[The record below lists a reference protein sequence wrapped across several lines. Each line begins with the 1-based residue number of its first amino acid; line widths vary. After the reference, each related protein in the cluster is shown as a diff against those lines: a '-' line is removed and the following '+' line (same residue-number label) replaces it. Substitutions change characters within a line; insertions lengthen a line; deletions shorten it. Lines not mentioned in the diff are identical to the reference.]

1 MKLWAPILL
10 LVGCATTPPVD
21 PTPSAG
27 GDALD
32 NIAKDQ
38 DKIDGRV
45 AGALV
50 AIEVNAEKP
59 AVVRSE
65 AKLAKAYLPP
75 ASEGDKAFAL
85 ARAAAADEKAYI
97 DQTEYARKF
106 LSKLTSEW
114 EKAEVL
120 AKQNAIEI
128 QALKSENVKL
138 KEDMVRIE
146 KESDRK
152 IWTITGAALVVLGGV
167 AMAFASVKKGAPLLL
182 AGAFAGAVPYV
193 IESPWFAW
201 IAGSAGAVLAG
212 LLLWLAY
219 DKVRDNVNEDETKK
233 EVQDS

>member
-1 MKLWAPILL
+1 MD
-10 LVGCATTPPVD
+10 PV
-21 PTPSAG
+21 PSAG
-27 GDALD
+27 GDALEK
-32 NIAKDQ
+32 IGKSQ

-50 AIEVNAEKP
+50 AIETNAEKP
-59 AVVRSE
+59 AVVKSE
-65 AKLAKAYLPP
+65 AKLAQAYLPP

-85 ARAAAADEKAYI
+85 ARAAAQDQKAYV

-106 LSKLTSEW
+106 LSKLTSDW

-120 AKQNAIEI
+120 AQRNALEI
-128 QALKSENVKL
+128 ANLKAENRKL
-138 KEDMVRIE
+138 KDDVVRIE

-152 IWTITGAALVVLGGV
+152 IWTITGAALVVFGGV
-167 AMAFASVKKGAPLLL
+167 AMAFGSIKKGAPLLL

-201 IAGSAGAVLAG
+201 IAGSAGAIMAG

-219 DKVRDNVNEDETKK
+219 DKIRDKVNEPPAP
-233 EVQDS
+233 Q

>member
-1 MKLWAPILL
+1 MKLWLPILL
-10 LVGCATTPPVD
+10 LVGCATTPTIDPPV
-21 PTPSAG
+21 SAG
-27 GDALD
+27 SAALD
-32 NIAKDQ
+32 NIGKDQ

-59 AVVRSE
+59 AVVKSE
-65 AKLAKAYLPP
+65 AKLAQAYLPP

-85 ARAAAADEKAYI
+85 ARAAKADEKAYV

-106 LSKLTSEW
+106 LSRLTSEW

-120 AKQNAIEI
+120 AKENAIQI
-128 QALKSENVKL
+128 QALKDENKRL
-138 KEDMVRIE
+138 KEEMVRIE

-152 IWTITGAALVVLGGV
+152 IWTVTGAALVVIGGL
-167 AMAFASVKKGAPLLL
+167 AMAFASIKKGAPLLL
-182 AGAFAGAVPYV
+182 AGAFAGAVPYI

-219 DKVRDNVNEDETKK
+219 DKVRDNINEPPAP
-233 EVQDS
+233 Q

>member
-1 MKLWAPILL
+1 MKPWIPILL
-10 LVGCATTPPVD
+10 LAGCATTPPVD
-21 PTPSAG
+21 TPVSAG
-27 GDALD
+27 SAALD
-32 NIAKDQ
+32 SIGKDQ

-59 AVVRSE
+59 AVVKSE
-65 AKLAKAYLPP
+65 ARLAQAYLPP

-85 ARAAAADEKAYI
+85 ARATAQDQKAYV

-114 EKAEVL
+114 EKAEIL
-120 AKQNAIEI
+120 AQKNALEI
-128 QALKSENVKL
+128 ANLKAENRKL

-152 IWTITGAALVVLGGV
+152 IWTITGAALVVFGGV
-167 AMAFASVKKGAPLLL
+167 AMAFAGIKKGAPLLL
-182 AGAFAGAVPYV
+182 AGAFAGSVPYV

-201 IAGSAGAVLAG
+201 IAGSAGAVMAC

-219 DKVRDNVNEDETKK
+219 DKVRDKVNEPLL
-233 EVQDS
+233 Q